1 MRIDNQNPS
10 FTNVSY
16 DPKKTRGTNAIK
28 LYRSTGQQLLTWQQR
43 QIKAIEATNKDGLW
57 KHMTYCICVSRRNGK
72 GEVLAARELDGLI
85 NLGEKICHTAHRTT
99 TSHDAFNRLYTLLKK
114 AGYEEHSKKKKNMP
128 EKSFYASKQ
137 YGLEHIEITGGGVI
151 DFRTRTN
158 NGGLG
163 EGFDLLVI
171 DEAQEYTS
179 KQESA
184 LIYTVSASKNPQTI
198 MVGTP
203 PTMISGGDVFVRT
216 RESILENRAP
226 DTGWAEWSV
235 PEQIED
241 DKLNDPVLWKTYN
254 PSFGAILKERNVRNE
269 LSGDPLD
276 FNIQRLGF
284 WCSYNQKSEITEADW
299 DELKADPIPKLKE
312 QRYIGIKYGKDGA
325 NVAVSIAA
333 KTQDDRIF
341 VETIDCVSVR
351 SGFGWI
357 FEYLHNPKLGKVVI
371 DGASGQQLLVDK
383 MKEYHIKVDTV
394 LPKVSEI
401 IAANAMFEQGLY
413 SKDICHAGQKSL
425 RDVVTNCEKRV
436 IGSQGGF
443 GYKSLIET
451 QDISIMDSMI
461 LAYWICATTKEKKK
475 SQSISY

>member
-16 DPKKTRGTNAIK
+16 NPKMTRGNQAIK
-28 LYRSTGQQLLTWQQR
+28 RYKATGQQLLTWQQR
-43 QIKAIEATNKDGLW
+43 QVKAIMATNKDGLW

-72 GEVLAARELDGLI
+72 GEILAARELEGLI
-85 NLGEKICHTAHRTT
+85 DLKEKICHTAHRTT

-114 AGYEEHSKKKKNMP
+114 AGYEEHSRKRKDMP
-128 EKSFYASKQ
+128 EKSFFASKQ
-137 YGLEHIEITGGGVI
+137 YGLEHIEISDGGVI

-163 EGFDLLVI
+163 EGFDLLII

-203 PTMISGGDVFVRT
+203 PTVISGGDVFVRI
-216 RESILENRAP
+216 RESILEDRAP

-235 PEQIED
+235 LEQVPD

-254 PSFGAILKERNVRNE
+254 PSFGTILKERNVRNE
-269 LSGDPLD
+269 LSGDTLD
-276 FNIQRLGF
+276 FNIQRLGL
-284 WCSYNQKSEITEADW
+284 WVSYNQKSVISETDW
-299 DELKADPIPKLKE
+299 DALKLEEKPKLKD
-312 QRYIGIKYGKDGA
+312 QRFIGIKYGKDGA

-333 KTQDDRIF
+333 KTENGKIF
-341 VETIDCVSVR
+341 VEVIDCASVR
-351 SGFGWI
+351 AGNGWI
-357 FEYLHNPKLGKVVI
+357 FEYLHNPKLCKVAI
-371 DGASGQQLLVDK
+371 DGASGQQLLVDQ
-383 MKEYHIKVDTV
+383 IKNYKLKINPV
-394 LPKVSEI
+394 LPRVAEVITAYS
-401 IAANAMFEQGLY
+401 MFEQGLY
-413 SKDICHAGQKSL
+413 SKDICHMGQDNLKS
-425 RDVVTNCEKRV
+425 VVTNCEKRP

-443 GYKSLIET
+443 GYKSLIESN
-451 QDISIMDSMI
+451 DIAIMDSMI
-461 LAYWICATTKEKKK
+461 LAYWLCATTKEVKKK
-475 SQSISY
+475 QSISY